1 MASLPRPAPSLTP
14 PVGGRLVRA
23 SPGSAFPTVCWFRL
37 TSTPRAFNVSGALPA
52 TLILMAA
59 FRSRSID
66 APHATQLNVR
76 SERGSLAFTVPQFE
90 HVLLD
95 GNQRSTA
102 RGAAPALMRVCRA
115 DACHLRSA
123 SPSSRFH
130 FQPVSLA
137 LSSFSARAS
146 TPRHAG
152 SSHAPP
158 TLDADPMAR
167 PTQRPS
173 SNSSPS
179 LAVADATSRSPT
191 YLSGLKHHARQWQ
204 YVQRQ
209 AATKRTGRTTRK
221 RSHTRST
228 PATRAHYIRQPN
240 STRPTTRG

>member
-14 PVGGRLVRA
+14 PAGDRLVRA
-23 SPGSAFPTVCWFRL
+23 SQGSAFPTVCWFRL
-37 TSTPRAFNVSGALPA
+37 TSSPRAFNVSGALPA
-52 TLILMAA
+52 TQMFIAA

-66 APHATQLNVR
+66 VPHASQLNVR
-76 SERGSLAFTVPQFE
+76 SPRDSFAFTVPQFE

-95 GNQRSTA
+95 GYQRSIT
-102 RGAAPALMRVCRA
+102 RSAAPALMRVCRA
-115 DACHLRSA
+115 DACHLRSV

-167 PTQRPS
+167 PPP

-179 LAVADATSRSPT
+179 LTVADVTSRSPT
-191 YLSGLKHHARQWQ
+191 CLSGLKRHARQWQ

-209 AATKRTGRTTRK
+209 AATKANRTYNTRTV
-221 RSHTRST
+221 SYAVNPSDAGALY
-228 PATRAHYIRQPN
+228 P
-240 STRPTTRG
+240 PTQ

>member
-1 MASLPRPAPSLTP
+1 MASLPRPAPSLTALLCAC
-14 PVGGRLVRA
+14 LVRA
-23 SPGSAFPTVCWFRL
+23 SPRSAFPTVCWFRL
-37 TSTPRAFNVSGALPA
+37 TSSPRAFNVSGAPPA
-52 TLILMAA
+52 TQMFIAA
-59 FRSRSID
+59 FRSRSKTR
-66 APHATQLNVR
+66 PQLSQLNTR
-76 SERGSLAFTVPQFE
+76 SDRDSLAFTVLQFE

-95 GNQRSTA
+95 GYQRSTA
-102 RGAAPALMRVCRA
+102 
-115 DACHLRSA
+115 RSA

-167 PTQRPS
+167 PPP

-179 LAVADATSRSPT
+179 LTVADVTSRSPT
-191 YLSGLKHHARQWQ
+191 CLSGLKRHARQWQ

-209 AATKRTGRTTRK
+209 AATKANRTYNTRTV
-221 RSHTRST
+221 SYAVNPSDAGALY
-228 PATRAHYIRQPN
+228 P
-240 STRPTTRG
+240 PTQ